1 MIGCRETMTCT
12 GKRACALTSVTFS
25 LMVTFKCCAKLF
37 LEMYNTHGLCNGHY
51 VPLVSMLVP
60 GKIGSIYRSI
70 LSALIE
76 VAVHTVLKN
85 AQFTFKNEL

>member
-1 MIGCRETMTCT
+1 
-12 GKRACALTSVTFS
+12 
-25 LMVTFKCCAKLF
+25 
-37 LEMYNTHGLCNGHY
+37 
-51 VPLVSMLVP
+51 MLVP